1 MVNQKQASPIWK
13 HLLIIIYIYIYAR
26 EDYLLSDRLSLLPG

>member
-1 MVNQKQASPIWK
+1 MVYHNERCRQIGNTS
-13 HLLIIIYIYIYAR
+13 HYLSR